1 MCKAAGTQCCAPTS
15 MLAILLT
22 AAAHGMPSSSSPPDE
37 HMAGLEHTRPQL
49 LHQQVLVCKRQGR
62 CRHEMANASCQPVS
76 STANCC
82 SLASQHRSWSLRRRI
97 LLACDAQHVSKILSL
112 WGGPALAQAGAVAE
126 ESLQLSQL
134 SLQGSSGG
142 VGLGEVGSLAGM
154 MASMRHC
161 GGRGALIQCCSRSVQ
176 LQPPRRHPTLASAV
190 GHCSAARL
198 APNTCPC
205 RAMSASGCSSG
216 SCMAARPCRCG
227 CVKQVHERHR
237 ALPISHQ
244 DQI

>member
-1 MCKAAGTQCCAPTS
+1 MSTWLGFSTPARSSCTSKSSSASGRAGAGTRWQMHHASQSAQPP
-15 MLAILLT
+15 T
-22 AAAHGMPSSSSPPDE
+22 AA
-37 HMAGLEHTRPQL
+37 
-49 LHQQVLVCKRQGR
+49 
-62 CRHEMANASCQPVS
+62 
-76 STANCC
+76 
-82 SLASQHRSWSLRRRI
+82 SLASQHRSWSLRRRL

-112 WGGPALAQAGAVAE
+112 WGGPAFAQAGAVAE

-227 CVKQVHERHR
+227 CVKQVHEPSRFAFQPPR
-237 ALPISHQ
+237 PDLRDAVTAQSISCCSGNGG
-244 DQI
+244 